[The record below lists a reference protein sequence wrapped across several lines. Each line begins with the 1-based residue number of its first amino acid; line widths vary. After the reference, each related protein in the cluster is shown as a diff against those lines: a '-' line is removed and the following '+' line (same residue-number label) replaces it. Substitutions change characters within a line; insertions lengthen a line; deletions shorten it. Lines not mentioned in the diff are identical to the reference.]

1 MYPSLFALASSD
13 LGVSSFTVN
22 SIFITATFIAL
33 ALPMFFLFSK
43 SKGGALSK
51 F

>member
-1 MYPSLFALASSD
+1 MPIANFALTSSE

-22 SIFITATFIAL
+22 SIFVIALSLAL
-33 ALPMFFLFSK
+33 ALPMIFLFK
-43 SKGGALSK
+43 KGKGSALSK